1 MGGYEVTAVFL
12 PASAQI
18 FFRNIATNIAA
29 QEIWLVD
36 NGRQYATSLCLYH
49 AGT

>member
-18 FFRNIATNIAA
+18 FFRNIATNIATA
-29 QEIWLVD
+29 ERELAD
-36 NGRQYATSLCLYH
+36 NGR
-49 AGT
+49 